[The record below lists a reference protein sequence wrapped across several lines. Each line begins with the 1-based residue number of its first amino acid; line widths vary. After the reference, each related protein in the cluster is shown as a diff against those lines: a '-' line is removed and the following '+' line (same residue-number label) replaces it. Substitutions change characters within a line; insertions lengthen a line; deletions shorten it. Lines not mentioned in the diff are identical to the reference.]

1 MDSTT
6 IFVAVVVFIV
16 INIIG
21 IAVTLAVVLYQLN
34 LLISGGALVVPPD
47 TGPVDVMEQLAWKK
61 QRDDTLASKARLSS
75 AYRTGVM
82 VLLWL
87 AFLTAIEFVAAS
99 ADTTVLAQTP
109 LLAAAGI
116 HDSPDLGD
124 GILLA
129 SNDDLQIDVTAN
141 ATISG
146 MIWGVE
152 EGAGY

>member
-6 IFVAVVVFIV
+6 IFIAVVVFIV

-47 TGPVDVMEQLAWKK
+47 TGPVDEMEQLAWKK
-61 QRDDTLASKARLSS
+61 QRDDTLASKAKLSS

-87 AFLTAIEFVAAS
+87 ALLTAIEFVANMIGAS
-99 ADTTVLAQTP
+99 TVAMFLIAFIK
-109 LLAAAGI
+109 AAI
-116 HDSPDLGD
+116 
-124 GILLA
+124 ILQFFMHVSSLW
-129 SNDDLQIDVTAN
+129 L
-141 ATISG
+141 
-146 MIWGVE
+146 
-152 EGAGY
+152 EGESH

>member
-6 IFVAVVVFIV
+6 IFIAVVVFIV

-47 TGPVDVMEQLAWKK
+47 TGPVDAMERIAWKK
-61 QRDDTLASKARLSS
+61 QRDEKLASKARLSS

-87 AFLTAIEFVAAS
+87 SLLTAVEFVANMIGAS
-99 ADTTVLAQTP
+99 TVAMFLIAFIK
-109 LLAAAGI
+109 AAI
-116 HDSPDLGD
+116 
-124 GILLA
+124 ILQFIMHVSSLWIQGE
-129 SNDDLQIDVTAN
+129 SH
-141 ATISG
+141 
-146 MIWGVE
+146 
-152 EGAGY
+152 

>member
-87 AFLTAIEFVAAS
+87 AFLTAIEFVANMIGAS
-99 ADTTVLAQTP
+99 TVAMFLIAFIK
-109 LLAAAGI
+109 AAI
-116 HDSPDLGD
+116 
-124 GILLA
+124 ILQFFMHVSSL
-129 SNDDLQIDVTAN
+129 
-141 ATISG
+141 
-146 MIWGVE
+146 WVE
-152 EGAGY
+152 GESH

>member
-87 AFLTAIEFVAAS
+87 AFLTAIEFVANLIGAS
-99 ADTTVLAQTP
+99 TVAMFLIAFVK
-109 LLAAAGI
+109 AVI
-116 HDSPDLGD
+116 
-124 GILLA
+124 ILQFFMHVSSLW
-129 SNDDLQIDVTAN
+129 L
-141 ATISG
+141 
-146 MIWGVE
+146 
-152 EGAGY
+152 EGESH

>member
-61 QRDDTLASKARLSS
+61 QRDDSLASKARLSS

-87 AFLTAIEFVAAS
+87 AFLTAIEFVANMIGAS
-99 ADTTVLAQTP
+99 TVAMFLIAFIK
-109 LLAAAGI
+109 AAI
-116 HDSPDLGD
+116 
-124 GILLA
+124 ILQFFMHVSSLW
-129 SNDDLQIDVTAN
+129 L
-141 ATISG
+141 
-146 MIWGVE
+146 
-152 EGAGY
+152 EGESH

>member
-6 IFVAVVVFIV
+6 IFIAVVVFIV

-61 QRDDTLASKARLSS
+61 QRDDTLASKAKLSS

-87 AFLTAIEFVAAS
+87 AFLTAIEFVANMIGAS
-99 ADTTVLAQTP
+99 TVAMFLIAFIK
-109 LLAAAGI
+109 AAI
-116 HDSPDLGD
+116 
-124 GILLA
+124 ILQFFMHVSSLW
-129 SNDDLQIDVTAN
+129 L
-141 ATISG
+141 
-146 MIWGVE
+146 
-152 EGAGY
+152 EGESH

>member
-47 TGPVDVMEQLAWKK
+47 SGPVDAMERIAWKK
-61 QRDDTLASKARLSS
+61 QRDDKLASKARLSG

-87 AFLTAIEFVAAS
+87 AFLTAIEFVANMIGAS
-99 ADTTVLAQTP
+99 TVAMFLIAFIK
-109 LLAAAGI
+109 AAI
-116 HDSPDLGD
+116 
-124 GILLA
+124 ILQFFMHVSSLW
-129 SNDDLQIDVTAN
+129 L
-141 ATISG
+141 
-146 MIWGVE
+146 
-152 EGAGY
+152 EGESH

>member
-61 QRDDTLASKARLSS
+61 QRDDSLASKARLSS

-87 AFLTAIEFVAAS
+87 ALLTAIEFVANMIGAS
-99 ADTTVLAQTP
+99 TVAMFLIAFIK
-109 LLAAAGI
+109 AAI
-116 HDSPDLGD
+116 
-124 GILLA
+124 ILQFFMHVSSLW
-129 SNDDLQIDVTAN
+129 L
-141 ATISG
+141 
-146 MIWGVE
+146 
-152 EGAGY
+152 EGASH

>member
-87 AFLTAIEFVAAS
+87 AFLTAIEFVANMIGAS
-99 ADTTVLAQTP
+99 TVAMFLIAVIK
-109 LLAAAGI
+109 AAI
-116 HDSPDLGD
+116 
-124 GILLA
+124 ILQFFMHVSSLW
-129 SNDDLQIDVTAN
+129 L
-141 ATISG
+141 
-146 MIWGVE
+146 
-152 EGAGY
+152 EGESH

>member
-61 QRDDTLASKARLSS
+61 QRDDSLASKARLSS

-87 AFLTAIEFVAAS
+87 AFLTAIEFVANMIGAS
-99 ADTTVLAQTP
+99 TVAMFLIAFIK
-109 LLAAAGI
+109 AAI
-116 HDSPDLGD
+116 
-124 GILLA
+124 ILQFFMHVSSL
-129 SNDDLQIDVTAN
+129 
-141 ATISG
+141 
-146 MIWGVE
+146 WVE
-152 EGAGY
+152 GESH

>member
-61 QRDDTLASKARLSS
+61 QRDDTLASKAKLSS

-87 AFLTAIEFVAAS
+87 ALLTAIEFVANMIGAS
-99 ADTTVLAQTP
+99 TVAMFLIAFIK
-109 LLAAAGI
+109 AAI
-116 HDSPDLGD
+116 
-124 GILLA
+124 ILQFFMHVSRLW
-129 SNDDLQIDVTAN
+129 L
-141 ATISG
+141 
-146 MIWGVE
+146 
-152 EGAGY
+152 EGESH

>member
-61 QRDDTLASKARLSS
+61 QRDDSLASKARLSS

-87 AFLTAIEFVAAS
+87 ALLTAIEFVANMIGAS
-99 ADTTVLAQTP
+99 TVAMFLIAFIK
-109 LLAAAGI
+109 AAI
-116 HDSPDLGD
+116 
-124 GILLA
+124 ILQFFMHVSSLW
-129 SNDDLQIDVTAN
+129 L
-141 ATISG
+141 
-146 MIWGVE
+146 
-152 EGAGY
+152 EGESH

>member
-61 QRDDTLASKARLSS
+61 QRDDTLASKAKLSS

-87 AFLTAIEFVAAS
+87 SLLTAVEFVANMIGAS
-99 ADTTVLAQTP
+99 TVAMFLIAFIK
-109 LLAAAGI
+109 AAI
-116 HDSPDLGD
+116 
-124 GILLA
+124 ILQFFMHVSSLWIQGE
-129 SNDDLQIDVTAN
+129 SH
-141 ATISG
+141 
-146 MIWGVE
+146 
-152 EGAGY
+152 

>member
-1 MDSTT
+1 MFAMVTR
-6 IFVAVVVFIV
+6 VGLVVVFIV

-61 QRDDTLASKARLSS
+61 QRDDTLASKAKLSS

-87 AFLTAIEFVAAS
+87 SLLTAVEFVANMIGAS
-99 ADTTVLAQTP
+99 TVAMFLIAFIK
-109 LLAAAGI
+109 AAI
-116 HDSPDLGD
+116 
-124 GILLA
+124 ILQFFMHVSSLWIQGE
-129 SNDDLQIDVTAN
+129 SH
-141 ATISG
+141 
-146 MIWGVE
+146 
-152 EGAGY
+152 

>member
-87 AFLTAIEFVAAS
+87 SLLTAVEFVANMIGAS
-99 ADTTVLAQTP
+99 TVAMFLIAFIK
-109 LLAAAGI
+109 AAI
-116 HDSPDLGD
+116 
-124 GILLA
+124 ILQFFMHVSSLWIQGE
-129 SNDDLQIDVTAN
+129 SH
-141 ATISG
+141 
-146 MIWGVE
+146 
-152 EGAGY
+152 

>member
-61 QRDDTLASKARLSS
+61 QRDDTLASKAKLSS

-87 AFLTAIEFVAAS
+87 ALLTAIEFVANMIGAS
-99 ADTTVLAQTP
+99 TVAMFLIAFIK
-109 LLAAAGI
+109 AAI
-116 HDSPDLGD
+116 
-124 GILLA
+124 ILQFFMHVSSLWIQGE
-129 SNDDLQIDVTAN
+129 SH
-141 ATISG
+141 
-146 MIWGVE
+146 
-152 EGAGY
+152 

>member
-6 IFVAVVVFIV
+6 IFIAVVVFIV

-47 TGPVDVMEQLAWKK
+47 TGPVDAMERIAWKK
-61 QRDDTLASKARLSS
+61 QRDEKLASKARLSS

-87 AFLTAIEFVAAS
+87 SLLTAIEFVANMIGAS
-99 ADTTVLAQTP
+99 TVAMFLIAFIK
-109 LLAAAGI
+109 AAI
-116 HDSPDLGD
+116 
-124 GILLA
+124 ILQFFMHVSSLWIQGE
-129 SNDDLQIDVTAN
+129 SH
-141 ATISG
+141 
-146 MIWGVE
+146 
-152 EGAGY
+152 

>member
-61 QRDDTLASKARLSS
+61 QRDDTLASKAKLSS

-87 AFLTAIEFVAAS
+87 SLLTAVEFVANMIGAS
-99 ADTTVLAQTP
+99 TVAMFLIAFIK
-109 LLAAAGI
+109 AAI
-116 HDSPDLGD
+116 
-124 GILLA
+124 ILQFFMHVSSLW
-129 SNDDLQIDVTAN
+129 L
-141 ATISG
+141 
-146 MIWGVE
+146 
-152 EGAGY
+152 EGESH

>member
-61 QRDDTLASKARLSS
+61 QRDDTLASKAKLSS

-87 AFLTAIEFVAAS
+87 ALLTAIEFVANMIGAS
-99 ADTTVLAQTP
+99 TVAMFLIAFIKAAIILPWNITSH
-109 LLAAAGI
+109 LLKKFSKRKKI
-116 HDSPDLGD
+116 MYTSIPKVINKLK
-124 GILLA
+124 
-129 SNDDLQIDVTAN
+129 
-141 ATISG
+141 
-146 MIWGVE
+146 
-152 EGAGY
+152 

>member
-21 IAVTLAVVLYQLN
+21 IAVTLAVFLYQLN

-61 QRDDTLASKARLSS
+61 QRDDTLASKAKLSS

-87 AFLTAIEFVAAS
+87 ALLTAIEFVANMIGAS
-99 ADTTVLAQTP
+99 TVAMFLIAFIK
-109 LLAAAGI
+109 AAI
-116 HDSPDLGD
+116 
-124 GILLA
+124 ILQFFMHVSSLW
-129 SNDDLQIDVTAN
+129 L
-141 ATISG
+141 
-146 MIWGVE
+146 
-152 EGAGY
+152 EGESH

>member
-47 TGPVDVMEQLAWKK
+47 TGPVDAMERIAWKK
-61 QRDDTLASKARLSS
+61 QRDEKLASKARLSS

-87 AFLTAIEFVAAS
+87 SLLTAVEFVANMIGAS
-99 ADTTVLAQTP
+99 TVAMFLIAFIK
-109 LLAAAGI
+109 AAI
-116 HDSPDLGD
+116 
-124 GILLA
+124 ILQFFMHVSSLWIQGE
-129 SNDDLQIDVTAN
+129 SH
-141 ATISG
+141 
-146 MIWGVE
+146 
-152 EGAGY
+152 

>member
-47 TGPVDVMEQLAWKK
+47 TGPVDVMVQLAWKK
-61 QRDDTLASKARLSS
+61 QRDDSLASKARLSS

-87 AFLTAIEFVAAS
+87 AFLTAIEFVANMIGAS
-99 ADTTVLAQTP
+99 TVAMFLIAFIK
-109 LLAAAGI
+109 AAI
-116 HDSPDLGD
+116 
-124 GILLA
+124 ILQFFMHVSSLW
-129 SNDDLQIDVTAN
+129 L
-141 ATISG
+141 
-146 MIWGVE
+146 
-152 EGAGY
+152 EGESH

>member
-61 QRDDTLASKARLSS
+61 QRDDTLASKARQSS

-87 AFLTAIEFVAAS
+87 AFLTAIEFVANMIGAS
-99 ADTTVLAQTP
+99 TVAMFLIAFIK
-109 LLAAAGI
+109 AAI
-116 HDSPDLGD
+116 
-124 GILLA
+124 ILQFFMHVSSLW
-129 SNDDLQIDVTAN
+129 L
-141 ATISG
+141 
-146 MIWGVE
+146 
-152 EGAGY
+152 EGESH